1 MAKENNRETNHNP
14 TLYDFKY
21 FKPQKKVTENDPD
34 IWGHI
39 MEPIDPKE
47 TLRLLLQN
55 PNGIQPHFSYSD
67 FLFSLHVSENVGVGI
82 LSMPETNMN
91 WQPHHISATKKCFKK
106 NWEHSCIQCSQ
117 SEEEFEN
124 TYKPGGTLTAVM
136 GTWTSRVIEKGIDPY
151 GMGRWSYI
159 VLRGK
164 KEQKIYIVTVYRV
177 CDKKESGSKT
187 AYRQQYRKLSQAFR
201 EQKISNAPDP
211 HCQCILDLQAWL
223 EVISHQ
229 NHAIILS
236 LDSNEDISDKEGK
249 YHPLSFNTGCHPVS
263 NHHDGSLAT
272 LITTCGLI
280 DSLAIHHK
288 QRPFPATYNRGSSRL
303 DYILV
308 SSCLLPAVTRS
319 GILLFQSIFYSDHR
333 PCFIDIDPSILF
345 EEKIHD
351 ITPPCQRQL
360 QLHDPALVEKYN
372 LILQQQLSYHRI
384 PEKIATP
391 QLAISKYQWNQLCQT
406 QYERIDA
413 LITQAM
419 HHAER

>member
-1 MAKENNRETNHNP
+1 VTRRSLGPRQP
-14 TLYDFKY
+14 TGSNIGNFH
-21 FKPQKKVTENDPD
+21 KP
-34 IWGHI
+34 
-39 MEPIDPKE
+39 
-47 TLRLLLQN
+47 
-55 PNGIQPHFSYSD
+55 
-67 FLFSLHVSENVGVGI
+67 SE
-82 LSMPETNMN
+82 
-91 WQPHHISATKKCFKK
+91 
-106 NWEHSCIQCSQ
+106 
-117 SEEEFEN
+117 
-124 TYKPGGTLTAVM
+124 
-136 GTWTSRVIEKGIDPY
+136 SR
-151 GMGRWSYI
+151 
-159 VLRGK
+159 
-164 KEQKIYIVTVYRV
+164 
-177 CDKKESGSKT
+177 
-187 AYRQQYRKLSQAFR
+187 
-201 EQKISNAPDP
+201 ISNAPDP

-236 LDSNEDISDKEGK
+236 LDSNEDICDKEGK

-345 EEKIHD
+345 EEKNHD